1 MIPLP
6 LKPLDQ
12 RQPVIRQK
20 LAVLH
25 PSNPEFTQIGEM
37 LKRNLEPDQ
46 FSVNVIPFRSEV
58 DL

>member
-1 MIPLP
+1 MRL
-6 LKPLDQ
+6 
-12 RQPVIRQK
+12 K

-25 PSNPEFTQIGEM
+25 PSAREFAAIAQM

-46 FSVNVIPFRSEV
+46 FNVTVIEFKSEH